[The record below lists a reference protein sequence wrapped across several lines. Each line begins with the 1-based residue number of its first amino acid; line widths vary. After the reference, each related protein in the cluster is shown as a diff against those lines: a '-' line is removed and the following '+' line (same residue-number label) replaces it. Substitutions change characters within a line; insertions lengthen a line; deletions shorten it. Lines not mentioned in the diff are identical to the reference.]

1 MDRIL
6 VHKDPHH
13 HHHRL
18 SQESGARLVLVNI
31 QPLTQTVYYSIYD
44 VLINFLF

>member
-13 HHHRL
+13 RHNRL
-18 SQESGARLVLVNI
+18 SQENGARLARVNI
-31 QPLTQTVYYSIYD
+31 QPLTQTVNYD
-44 VLINFLF
+44 